1 MQRQCNI
8 KEHLRGTT
16 ELAMVGHKLLKLTR
30 PGQGTSSSAKA
41 SLCRATLCSHALRGL
56 QRTVDCGGRPQIAA
70 LQWSSLH
77 NVNMCQRWQASQT
90 AKLL

>member
-30 PGQGTSSSAKA
+30 
-41 SLCRATLCSHALRGL
+41 RGSRH
-56 QRTVDCGGRPQIAA
+56 QFVG
-70 LQWSSLH
+70 
-77 NVNMCQRWQASQT
+77 
-90 AKLL
+90 